1 MKPVRREQEKGHKK
15 CYLLVDFVRQLRKEF
30 DGIVVKP
37 TLKAFLLTFQ
47 RCFKEAALRIA
58 PVNGKN
64 QSLSIP

>member
-1 MKPVRREQEKGHKK
+1 MKPVRCKQEKRHKK
-15 CYLLVDFVRQLRKEF
+15 CHLLVDFIRQLRKEF

-47 RCFKEAALRIA
+47 RRFKEAALRIA
-58 PVNGKN
+58 PAYGKN